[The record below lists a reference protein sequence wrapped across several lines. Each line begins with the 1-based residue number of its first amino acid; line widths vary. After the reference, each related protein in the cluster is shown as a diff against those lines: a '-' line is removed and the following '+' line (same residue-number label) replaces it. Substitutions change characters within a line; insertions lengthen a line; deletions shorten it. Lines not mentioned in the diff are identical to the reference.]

1 MDRLLALQTFAR
13 VVELGGFTKAADS
26 LQLSKTTVSD
36 LVQSLEARL
45 GVRLFQRTTRRVK
58 VTPDGA
64 AFYER
69 CAGILAD
76 LEEAEASVMQ
86 ARVAPKGRLRVDVPS
101 VFGRLFVI
109 PALPQFLARYP
120 DLRLE
125 LGTGLRPVHLLEE
138 GVDCVVRIGE
148 QRDSSLVA
156 RRIGTVTFICCASP
170 EYLREHGV
178 PRTPEDLS
186 AHRCVTFMSNRTGR
200 VLDWEF
206 VRDGRKVQL
215 TLDGILAVNDHDANV
230 VAGVMSLGIVKVPDY
245 VARPY
250 LESGQLVQVLTDWT
264 AEQEPI
270 SVIYP
275 QSRHLSAK
283 VRIFVEWVSEL
294 IPKNP
299 PLQPTRTVR
308 NRVRST

>member
-13 VVELGGFTKAADS
+13 VVELGGFTKAGDS

-45 GVRLFQRTTRRVK
+45 GVRLFQRTTRRVT

-69 CAGILAD
+69 CARILAD

-86 ARVAPKGRLRVDVPS
+86 ARVAPKGRLRIDVPGA
-101 VFGRLFVI
+101 FGRLFVI

-138 GVDCVVRIGE
+138 GIDCVVRIGE
-148 QRDSSLVA
+148 QPDSSLVA
-156 RRIGTVTFICCASP
+156 RRIGTLSFICCASP

-186 AHRCVTFMSNRTGR
+186 AHRCVNFMSNRTGR
-200 VLDWEF
+200 ILDWEF

-215 TLDGILAVNDHDANV
+215 TLDGVLAVNDSDAYV
-230 VAGVMSLGIVKVPDY
+230 AAGVTSLGIVKVADY

-250 LESGQLVQVLTDWT
+250 LESGQLTQVLTDWT
-264 AEQEPI
+264 AEVPI
-270 SVIYP
+270 SVMYP

-283 VRIFVEWVSEL
+283 VRIFVDWVSEL

-299 PLQPTRTVR
+299 LLQPTLTARGHVQ
-308 NRVRST
+308 ST